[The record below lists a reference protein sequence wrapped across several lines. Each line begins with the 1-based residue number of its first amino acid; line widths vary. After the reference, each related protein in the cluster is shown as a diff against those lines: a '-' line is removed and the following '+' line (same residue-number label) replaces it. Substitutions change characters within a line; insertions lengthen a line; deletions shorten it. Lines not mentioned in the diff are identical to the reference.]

1 MSGRGVSRGSRR
13 RFMTYAVLTG
23 ASTAL
28 AETTDTRGTGATVH
42 DTVAADIAPLA
53 PRAIPQQAPAKTGLA
68 QLPGVKL
75 WYWDTGGAG
84 EPVVLLHP
92 MTGSAQV
99 WCYQQPALA
108 RAGYRVVA
116 YSRRGFHGSEA
127 GPAGERGTGAED
139 LHHLLSVLGISRFHA
154 VASAAGAFVAAA
166 YAVAHPERLLS
177 VTLACSILGVEDP
190 ALAVLTNGLRTPAFD
205 ALPAHFREL
214 GPSYRACNPGGTRVW
229 QELERTSSPGP
240 RVEQPAGSR
249 LTLASL
255 ESLSMPTLLIS
266 GDSDLIAP
274 PPVARLFA
282 RHIPTCRLKVVAE
295 SGHSVYWERPDV
307 FNHVVTDFL
316 RHCAV

>member
-1 MSGRGVSRGSRR
+1 
-13 RFMTYAVLTG
+13 VLAG
-23 ASTAL
+23 AGTAL
-28 AETTDTRGTGATVH
+28 AETADTRGMAATVR
-42 DTVAADIAPLA
+42 DPVTADLAPLS
-53 PRAIPQQAPAKTGLA
+53 PIAIPPQAPAKTGLA

-84 EPVVLLHP
+84 EPVILLHP

-99 WCYQQPALA
+99 WSYQQPALV

-139 LHHLLSVLGISRFHA
+139 LHQLRSVLGITRFHA

-166 YAVAHPERLLS
+166 YAVAHPEHLLS
-177 VTLACSILGVEDP
+177 LTLACSILGVEDP
-190 ALAVLTNGLRTPAFD
+190 ALAELTNGLRTPGFE

-214 GPSYRACNPGGTRVW
+214 GPSYRACNPEGTRAW
-229 QELERTSSPGP
+229 QKLERTSSPGP

-255 ESLSMPTLLIS
+255 ESLRMPTLLIS

-282 RHIPTCRLKVVAE
+282 RHIPHYRLEVVAE
-295 SGHSVYWERPDV
+295 SGHSAYWERPDL
-307 FNHVVTDFL
+307 FNTLVTDFL